1 MDLTAALRAGPALL
15 RRRPARL
22 LPYYLLVASA
32 PAVARAPLVAAVA
45 AAALYLSTTGRIAP
59 VVERLRDLDSLEGAV
74 GGPSPLPGDGGTA
87 GSDAAGLSP
96 GLTDALAGL
105 VTPVSV
111 GLIAAGVAAA
121 AVVWLVARS
130 AAGAGAL
137 AAVERGLAGAD
148 PLAAGT
154 RGIARHWRAFVGLAL
169 VRLAV
174 RLALLA
180 LGVGLAVGAGLAAAA
195 GGAVALAVGVA
206 IAVLGLALVLVWLGA
221 ELVLAFA
228 GPAVVVDDAG
238 ALDALRG
245 ALARGR
251 AAPAAYL
258 LYGGTVVVGLVG
270 VGLVAVALSLGG
282 VARALGLL
290 TGLVVA
296 PVLDGLRVALYADRG
311 AGAVAPPAAG
321 PLARLR
327 RGLGDGL
334 VGLAAFLGEHPGANA
349 ASAAVLGGGAAVGW
363 LAVAPYRLGLSPPAD
378 VAGVFGAVPVGPFL
392 NIAANN
398 WLVAAGA
405 GFGGLALGA
414 ATVAALAFNG
424 ALLGGVA
431 AGFEPLVVLALVGP
445 HAVLELP
452 AIVVAGGVGLHLGR
466 VGLGA
471 LRGRR
476 SARAVAA
483 ALGDALRVF
492 VGLAV
497 VLVVAAAVEAFVT
510 PRLASVVLG

>member
-1 MDLTAALRAGPALL
+1 MDLTAALRAGPTLL

-32 PAVARAPLVAAVA
+32 PAVARAPLIAAVA
-45 AAALYLSTTGRIAP
+45 AAVLYLSTIGRIAP
-59 VVERLRDLDSLEGAV
+59 VVERLGEIDGVA
-74 GGPSPLPGDGGTA
+74 GGPSPLPGGGGGT
-87 GSDAAGLSP
+87 GVDAASLPP
-96 GLTDALAGL
+96 GLADALAGL

-111 GLIAAGVAAA
+111 GLIAAGVATA
-121 AVVWLVARS
+121 AVVWLLGR
-130 AAGAGAL
+130 AAVGAGAL

-154 RGIARHWRAFVGLAL
+154 RGIARHWRAFAGLAL

-174 RLALLA
+174 RLGVLA
-180 LGVGLAVGAGLAAAA
+180 LGVGAVVGAGLAASV
-195 GGAVALAVGVA
+195 GGAVALAAGIGVVA
-206 IAVLGLALVLVWLGA
+206 LGLALALGWLAA

-258 LYGGTVVVGLVG
+258 LYGGTVAVTLVG
-270 VGLVAVALSLGG
+270 VGVVALLFSVGG
-282 VARALGLL
+282 VARLLGLL

-311 AGAVAPPAAG
+311 ADAVAPPAAG
-321 PLARLR
+321 PSARLR
-327 RGLGDGL
+327 RGLRDGL
-334 VGLAAFLGEHPGANA
+334 TGLAAFLRDHPGANA
-349 ASAAVLGGGAAVGW
+349 ASAAVMAGGAAVGW

-378 VAGVFGAVPVGPFL
+378 VAGVFGAVPVGPFV

-431 AGFEPLVVLALVGP
+431 AGFEPLAVLALVGP

-476 SARAVAA
+476 SARGVAT

-497 VLVVAAAVEAFVT
+497 VLVVAAAVEAFLT
-510 PRLASVVLG
+510 PRIAGAVLG